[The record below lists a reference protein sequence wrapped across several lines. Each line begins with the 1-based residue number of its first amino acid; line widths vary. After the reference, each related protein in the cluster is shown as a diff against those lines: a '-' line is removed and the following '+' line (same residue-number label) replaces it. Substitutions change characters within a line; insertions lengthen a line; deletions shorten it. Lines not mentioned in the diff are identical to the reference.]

1 MVDVGLL
8 RRSPVSL
15 AWMTKSQLAPFFIAS
30 LAGTA
35 ALVGLRGDW
44 STARQLGLL
53 LGGSWGGYRLLV
65 VAKELVLAGNTVPN
79 PPASGMTEAIAL
91 VFVPSI
97 RLETIQY
104 MVAFGRIYD
113 WLGLCGLG
121 SVAFLPCAR
130 AAAVRTDRPHYAP
143 VVGNQLAGVVC
154 PALCGRD
161 AICLPWPVRCR
172 SIHCGSILRAHQRIR
187 RRICARRPVGT
198 RANRTRHQRWGK
210 SRIDRRTP
218 FRDGLGR
225 RAGAVS
231 FRAREDA
238 RDLNDVIAYLHAATP
253 ATALIETYDSELFL
267 FLNRRYTYAPPQA
280 LVEVILREQKINQ
293 AVTYDPLLAKPNYM
307 VVGEYGRWAGFYKP
321 LNHAAP
327 CKARASYRALTRS
340 TNRSDSSSRSKR
352 ALPSP
357 ITFIC
362 CRSISDG
369 RLDEPS
375 NGSDDKFRLVE
386 LNKVAALVGE
396 DLATVR

>member
-1 MVDVGLL
+1 
-8 RRSPVSL
+8 
-15 AWMTKSQLAPFFIAS
+15 MTKSQLAPFFIAS

-65 VAKELVLAGNTVPN
+65 VAKELVLAGHTVPN

-104 MVAFGRIYD
+104 MVAFWPEYTI
-113 WLGLCGLG
+113 GLG
-121 SVAFLPCAR
+121 Y
-130 AAAVRTDRPHYAP
+130 AAWGLWRSCPAHGRRPFEQTVRTMLLLLATSWLAWFALLCAGETRYAFP
-143 VVGNQLAGVVC
+143 GLFVAA
-154 PALCGRD
+154 PFTAALFCELTKGFDAAFVRD
-161 AICLPWPVRCR
+161 VLSALVRTG
-172 SIHCGSILRAHQRIR
+172 H
-187 RRICARRPVGT
+187 VT
-198 RANRTRHQRWGK
+198 
-210 SRIDRRTP
+210 
-218 FRDGLGR
+218 RDGVKVVLTVALLFVMGWVVVQER
-225 RAGAVS
+225 YA

-307 VVGEYGRWAGFYKP
+307 VVGEYGRWAGFYN
-321 LNHAAP
+321 L
-327 CKARASYRALTRS
+327 
-340 TNRSDSSSRSKR
+340 
-352 ALPSP
+352 
-357 ITFIC
+357 
-362 CRSISDG
+362 
-369 RLDEPS
+369 
-375 NGSDDKFRLVE
+375 
-386 LNKVAALVGE
+386 
-396 DLATVR
+396 